1 MEMEHGFHMSK
12 LLLALLIPHRSGAF
26 RLYLDQQN
34 CFGGRQILQESLV
47 IRGYRSISGVLRE
60 KAFRNTKRPVGGGS
74 DFFLRLCFLF
84 SRSPTLHP
92 PLVLSI
98 YSSFTT
104 RYSPNYSFL
113 GGKTGVGTGL
123 GRGICAGSGK
133 ESDWVDDSMYLIS
146 RSFSSQMRGKEAC
159 GCIQRLRFVFVLYSH
174 HKSHLRS

>member
-1 MEMEHGFHMSK
+1 MERGSHMSK

-60 KAFRNTKRPVGGGS
+60 KAFRNTKRPVGGRS

-104 RYSPNYSFL
+104 SYSPNYSFL
-113 GGKTGVGTGL
+113 GGKTDVGTGH
-123 GRGICAGSGK
+123 GRGICAGSGTGTGLAC
-133 ESDWVDDSMYLIS
+133 MTQCILS
-146 RSFSSQMRGKEAC
+146 RE
-159 GCIQRLRFVFVLYSH
+159 VLAL
-174 HKSHLRS
+174 K